1 MTKTQY
7 YTATSI
13 DGFIADENNSL
24 DWLFEVGSGQDAG
37 GRYTAFFSQVGAMV
51 MGSTTYLWIVDHGQ
65 LLDHPDKWGDEFGY
79 ADTPCWVFTHRDLPR
94 VPGADLSFVR
104 GDVDRV
110 HQEMRQAAGDKNIW
124 VVGGGDLAGQFVD
137 HGLLDEIILGVAPVT
152 LGAGAP
158 VLPRRLT
165 GSALTLAALEQEASF
180 AYLTYTVAALQV
192 A

>member
-65 LLDHPDKWGDEFGY
+65 LLDHPDKWGEEFGY
-79 ADTPCWVFTHRDLPR
+79 THRDLPR
-94 VPGADLSFVR
+94 VPGADVSFVR

-110 HQEMRQAAGDKNIW
+110 HQEMRQAADDKNIW

-152 LGAGAP
+152 LGSGAP

-165 GSALTLAALEQEASF
+165 GSALTLVALEQETSF
-180 AYLTYTVAALQV
+180 AYLTYTVAAPQ
-192 A
+192 AA